1 MSGALEELLALGL
14 VEKVEEKPVE
24 KRARVEKV
32 EEGPV
37 EERAQATVQRFTI
50 DEAKANWVAY
60 LAKGGQHPQ
69 THEEL
74 LQMRLECC
82 GLREGEYRRKDGSY
96 MMRGIAQ
103 TYEGEPIEESGESS
117 LKEADTPVMQITDT
131 AEASQIEAP
140 VDTPVMHT
148 DTAEA
153 AGEPF
158 EESQMM

>member
-1 MSGALEELLALGL
+1 MAG
-14 VEKVEEKPVE
+14 PVE
-24 KRARVEKV
+24 KRFRV

-37 EERAQATVQRFTI
+37 AERAEATVLQRFTS

-60 LAKGGQHPQ
+60 EAKGGVPPQ

-74 LQMRLECC
+74 LQMRFRIC

-96 MMRGIAQ
+96 MMRGIPQ

-117 LKEADTPVMQITDT
+117 LKKGDTP

>member
-50 DEAKANWVAY
+50 DEANANWAAY

-69 THEEL
+69 TIEEL
-74 LQMRLECC
+74 LKIRLEIC
-82 GLREGEYRRKDGSY
+82 GLREGEYRRRDGTYS
-96 MMRGIAQ
+96 MRGIAQ
-103 TYEGEPIEESGESS
+103 TSAGEPIEESGESS

-131 AEASQIEAP
+131 AEACS
-140 VDTPVMHT
+140 
-148 DTAEA
+148 
-153 AGEPF
+153 